1 MSNDPDVVDESG
13 NVEIGESGNSLNVE
27 VNERTAEVFALP
39 QDREPT
45 QTRLKPL
52 EANLFE

>member
-1 MSNDPDVVDESG
+1 MSNDSDVVDESG

-27 VNERTAEVFALP
+27 VNERTAEVFAFP